1 MTSLMSIQDGK
12 MGMVMNLVGM
22 KDKEMNV
29 AMRIGIHARG
39 K

>member
-22 KDKEMNV
+22 KDIEMNM
-29 AMRIGIHARG
+29 AMCIGIHARG

>member
-22 KDKEMNV
+22 KDIEMNV
-29 AMRIGIHARG
+29 AIRIRIHARG